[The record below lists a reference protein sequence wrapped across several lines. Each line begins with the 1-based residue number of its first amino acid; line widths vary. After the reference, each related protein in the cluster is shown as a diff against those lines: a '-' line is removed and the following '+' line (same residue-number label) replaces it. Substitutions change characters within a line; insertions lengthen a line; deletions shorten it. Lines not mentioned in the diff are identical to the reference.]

1 VVNLILLDEAQEE
14 LVDAITRYEGIEPG
28 LGRKLRDEVGSNLAW
43 IQAHPQLPRLR
54 SPGYY
59 RVNLRTFPYYIPY
72 IIRNDNLWV
81 LALAHVRRRP
91 LYWIG
96 RRITG

>member
-1 VVNLILLDEAQEE
+1 VVKPVLLDEAQDE
-14 LVDAITRYEGIEPG
+14 LVDAIARYEGIELG
-28 LGRKLRDEVGSNLAW
+28 LGRSLRDEVSSNLAW
-43 IQAHPQLPRLR
+43 IQAHPELPRLR
-54 SPGYY
+54 PPGYY

-72 IIRNDNLWV
+72 IIRNDTLWV
-81 LALAHVRRRP
+81 LAIAHVRRRP

>member
-1 VVNLILLDEAQEE
+1 VVSLIILDEAQKE
-14 LVDAITRYEGIEPG
+14 LTDAITHYEGIEPM

-43 IQAHPQLPRLR
+43 IQAHPKMPRLR
-54 SPGYY
+54 PQGYY

-72 IIRNDNLWV
+72 IIRNNTLCV

-91 LYWIG
+91 LYWIK
-96 RRITG
+96 RRIAG

>member
-1 VVNLILLDEAQEE
+1 MKLVLLDEAQQE
-14 LVDAITRYEGIEPG
+14 LIDAITYYEGIESS
-28 LGRKLRDEVGSNLAW
+28 LGRRLRDEVTSNLAW
-43 IQAHPQLPRLR
+43 IRAHPELPRLR
-54 SPGYY
+54 PPGFY

-81 LALAHVRRRP
+81 LAIAHVRRRP

>member
-1 VVNLILLDEAQEE
+1 VNIVLLDEAQEE

-28 LGRKLRDEVGSNLAW
+28 LGRKLRDEFSSNLIW
-43 IQAHPQLPRLR
+43 IQAHPKLPRLR
-54 SPGYY
+54 PPGYY

-72 IIRNDNLWV
+72 IIRNDTLWV
-81 LALAHVRRRP
+81 LAIAHVRRRP
-91 LYWIG
+91 LYWIR